1 LILQELYILNVA
13 LLLVLAYSAK
23 EHDRRDGP
31 LAMLFGYVLAADLG
45 MTGLKAVWYRVY
57 QQSHSGLA
65 RGRAVRLLLR
75 GPLGGG
81 LSLPPGPLA
90 GPAGPQGY
98 GPGRRALAG
107 GRRACSA
114 AAASRPGPLG
124 HRRALGDAQR
134 GLPGLFGDGGLAQVF
149 RKKDVASAHLVLGFC
164 IVISIIQFLLALR
177 PWAWD
182 MSLYH
187 LANLVFYA
195 LSLTAYGLRLVRSS
209 R

>member
-1 LILQELYILNVA
+1 
-13 LLLVLAYSAK
+13 
-23 EHDRRDGP
+23 
-31 LAMLFGYVLAADLG
+31 
-45 MTGLKAVWYRVY
+45 
-57 QQSHSGLA
+57 
-65 RGRAVRLLLR
+65 
-75 GPLGGG
+75 
-81 LSLPPGPLA
+81 
-90 GPAGPQGY
+90 
-98 GPGRRALAG
+98 
-107 GRRACSA
+107 
-114 AAASRPGPLG
+114 
-124 HRRALGDAQR
+124 
-134 GLPGLFGDGGLAQVF
+134 VF